1 MSREELL
8 DLQLERMKWCVQYAY
23 DNVPFYQKSFKDA
36 GVEPGDLK
44 TLEDITKFPFVL
56 KQDMRDNYPDG
67 LFAVPRSKVVRLHAS
82 SGTTGQATVV
92 GCTEKD
98 VYKRQEQ
105 LMGVEVPDRAQAL
118 RVMWHELSRIHSHVL
133 WLGLAA
139 DAFGFESLFMHCW
152 RLRERVLDIFEKTT
166 GGRVILSVVKVGG
179 VVRDV
184 DDAMFA
190 YIKQVLE
197 GLKDEYR
204 QIMNTLL
211 TDTSVKNRLV
221 GVGYV
226 SHDDAV
232 AESMVGPFGRASGV
246 NYDVRMLGNGWYGK
260 LSEFQPILSND
271 GDCYARVQVRCLEVL
286 QSIDIIEEV
295 ISRMPSGDIEVKVK
309 GNPADGAEACNVL
322 EQPRG
327 ECYYYARGNGTKFL
341 ERMRMRTPTSQ
352 NIAGMTIALKG
363 CDLADVNNIILTIDP
378 CISCTE
384 R

>member
-1 MSREELL
+1 MS
-8 DLQLERMKWCVQYAY
+8 CG
-23 DNVPFYQKSFKDA
+23 S
-36 GVEPGDLK
+36 
-44 TLEDITKFPFVL
+44 
-56 KQDMRDNYPDG
+56 
-67 LFAVPRSKVVRLHAS
+67 
-82 SGTTGQATVV
+82 
-92 GCTEKD
+92 
-98 VYKRQEQ
+98 
-105 LMGVEVPDRAQAL
+105 
-118 RVMWHELSRIHSHVL
+118 
-133 WLGLAA
+133 GLAA
-139 DAFGFESLFMHCW
+139 DAFGFEPVHALLAPARARYSTFS
-152 RLRERVLDIFEKTT
+152 RRPPAVA
-166 GGRVILSVVKVGG
+166 LSSPVVKVGG

-197 GLKDEYR
+197 GLKDQYR

-232 AESMVGPFGRASGV
+232 AQSMVGPFGRASRATTMCACSATAGTASFPGSSPSCPTTAIAM
-246 NYDVRMLGNGWYGK
+246 RAFGCAAL
-260 LSEFQPILSND
+260 
-271 GDCYARVQVRCLEVL
+271 RCCSP
-286 QSIDIIEEV
+286 SISSKV
-295 ISRMPSGDIEVKVK
+295 ISRMPAGDIEVKVK

-327 ECYYYARGNGTKFL
+327 GATT
-341 ERMRMRTPTSQ
+341 TPAATLQSSWAHAHAHA
-352 NIAGMTIALKG
+352 NLPGIAGMTIALKG